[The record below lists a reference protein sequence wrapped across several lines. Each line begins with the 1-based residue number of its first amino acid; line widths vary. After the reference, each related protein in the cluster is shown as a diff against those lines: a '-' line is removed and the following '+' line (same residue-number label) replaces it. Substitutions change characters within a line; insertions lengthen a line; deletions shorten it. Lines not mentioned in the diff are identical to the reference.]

1 MKYPFFLIIFL
12 LFYVQTNG
20 QNQTQ
25 IKIHYI
31 APKKFVTGQSVKL
44 KVQVSHDLKEEKT
57 GSLTLSLINHQ
68 TKKSVDGWFLNIFP
82 FQYFTTLLNEK
93 FEAEFP
99 FTIPN
104 DYRESVDL
112 LLVAVV
118 NELKDT
124 IGFTIPIKKANP
136 IAKKS

>member
-25 IKIHYI
+25 IKIHCI